1 MLREIMKDGYG
12 ISLSHRKK
20 NINLIPSSYNNKRR
34 ILSPNNQYS
43 HRTLESK
50 TVKNNLNQY
59 KNIDNQIQNLQ
70 SNIIQ
75 DTATTETSNKNQLNN
90 DLIIQNNR
98 LYSPNQKNN
107 MNIINI
113 ENNENNNNNK
123 RNIFSDSKV
132 KNSRKYV
139 KTYSSNN
146 KNKSK
151 MLDDTES
158 YYMDKLHTLEGYI
171 SLIKNKGVNNLKNEI
186 SNKKIK
192 KEKLKNNVDI
202 LNSNIRL
209 LNKENK
215 INSNLNNKI
224 IKENENLINSSE
236 RANLDSYYLNKEL
249 PFYRIEIDNLKM
261 EISKLNEETKYIRNN
276 IIEYER
282 EILAIQDE
290 VKKLNT
296 LNSNLIKDKEKMIP
310 EALKYKN
317 SIEMLE
323 SKIKYIDNQS
333 NHFMNNVELLIK
345 ENI

>member
-12 ISLSHRKK
+12 ISLTHRKK
-20 NINLIPSSYNNKRR
+20 NMYLIPSSYNNKRR
-34 ILSPNNQYS
+34 ILSPNNQFS
-43 HRTLESK
+43 HRTIEIK
-50 TVKNNLNQY
+50 TENNNLN
-59 KNIDNQIQNLQ
+59 KNKNFNSQSNVIQN
-70 SNIIQ
+70 IE
-75 DTATTETSNKNQLNN
+75 TTETSNKNQLNN
-90 DLIIQNNR
+90 GLIIQKNR
-98 LYSPNQKNN
+98 LYSPNQKSNLN
-107 MNIINI
+107 TINI
-113 ENNENNNNNK
+113 EKNEINNK
-123 RNIFSDSKV
+123 NNSNIFSDSKV
-132 KNSRKYV
+132 KNRQKYI
-139 KTYSSNN
+139 KTNSSDN

-151 MLDDTES
+151 LVDEIEN

-171 SLIKNKGVNNLKNEI
+171 SLIKNKGINNIKNEI

-215 INSNLNNKI
+215 VNSNLNNKI

-236 RANLDSYYLNKEL
+236 RANIDSYYLNKEL
-249 PFYRIEIDNLKM
+249 PSYRIEIDNIKM
-261 EISKLNEETKYIRNN
+261 EISKLNEETKFIRNN

-282 EILAIQDE
+282 EILAFQDE

-310 EALKYKN
+310 ETLKYKN
-317 SIEMLE
+317 CIEMLL
-323 SKIKYIDNQS
+323 SKIKNIENQS

-345 ENI
+345 ENIN

>member
-34 ILSPNNQYS
+34 ILSPNNQFS
-43 HRTLESK
+43 HRTIEIK
-50 TVKNNLNQY
+50 TENNNLN
-59 KNIDNQIQNLQ
+59 KNKNFNSQSNVIQN
-70 SNIIQ
+70 IE
-75 DTATTETSNKNQLNN
+75 TTETSNKNQLNN
-90 DLIIQNNR
+90 GLIIQKNR
-98 LYSPNQKNN
+98 FYSPNQKSNLN
-107 MNIINI
+107 TINI
-113 ENNENNNNNK
+113 EKNEINNK
-123 RNIFSDSKV
+123 NNRNIFSDSKV
-132 KNSRKYV
+132 KNRQKYI
-139 KTYSSNN
+139 KTNSSDN

-151 MLDDTES
+151 LVDETEN

-171 SLIKNKGVNNLKNEI
+171 SLIKNKGINNIKNEI

-215 INSNLNNKI
+215 VNSNLNNKI

-236 RANLDSYYLNKEL
+236 RANIDSYYLNKEL
-249 PFYRIEIDNLKM
+249 PSYRIEIDNIKM
-261 EISKLNEETKYIRNN
+261 EISKLNEETKFIRNN

-282 EILAIQDE
+282 EILAFQDE

-310 EALKYKN
+310 ETLKYKN
-317 SIEMLE
+317 CIEMLL
-323 SKIKYIDNQS
+323 SKIKNIENQS

-345 ENI
+345 ENIN